1 MLNKIE
7 GTSGVLAVE
16 IAKQIALGA
25 GSLLVDRF
33 NEIKEISVKGRGNIV
48 TNVDLEVEGY
58 ILTKL
63 KEEFPSMRFMGE
75 ESEKEKSNISDGYVW
90 IVDPLDGTRNY
101 VSGIPF
107 FSVVV
112 GLALDGDVLLG
123 VNYDPM
129 RKEMFH
135 AARGKGAFLNDR
147 PIAVSRK
154 TKMEDG
160 VLGTDMS
167 YDDGGAGKGLGLV
180 RSLWPGMQTV
190 RIMGSSA
197 LGLSY
202 AAAGRYDLYF
212 HHQLEPWDQVAGMIL
227 VEEAGGVI
235 TDRVGR
241 RAGLHSDGLIA
252 SNKILHED
260 FIRKTDDMQWR
271 RPS

>member
-16 IAKQIALGA
+16 IAKKIALEA

-33 NEIKEISVKGRGNIV
+33 NAIKEISVKGRGNIV
-48 TNVDLEVEGY
+48 TNVDLEVEEY

-63 KEEFPSMRFMGE
+63 REEFPSMGFMGE
-75 ESEKEKSNISDGYVW
+75 ESEKSNTSDGYVW

-107 FSVVV
+107 FSVVL
-112 GLALDGDVLLG
+112 GLALNGDVLLG

-135 AARGKGAFLNDR
+135 ATRGKGAFLNDK
-147 PIAVSRK
+147 PICVSRK
-154 TKMEDG
+154 TMMEDS
-160 VLGTDMS
+160 VLGMDMS
-167 YDDGGAGKGLGLV
+167 YDDGGAGKGLGVV

-227 VEEAGGVI
+227 VEEAGGIV
-235 TDRVGR
+235 TDRMGR

-260 FIRKTDDMQWR
+260 FIRKTDGMNWR
-271 RPS
+271 SPS